1 MSNNMKRRILILI
14 STLLLLVSYSTLSF
28 AASEET
34 TASDTGEAV
43 TIDATAYYYDKFD
56 NDAYRN
62 VYDQINQAANNFHNS
77 TTNGE
82 YQDEGYYAAF
92 SLSVSKKDWEV
103 IGADGL
109 DKAVKAV
116 MADHPEYFWMSAD
129 YIYETRTSEAGLTY
143 YLVTI
148 KCYDIYAN
156 GTSRQV
162 VKNNMDITI
171 GNYGTSIDASLPDY
185 IKVYLVHNA
194 IIEDVY
200 YKTDAAEMNSENV
213 WAYTADGIFNSKYKS
228 AVSFGYAKA
237 FKAVMDYLNI
247 PCIYVEGN
255 DVENKDEDIKTTE
268 AWNQVYIAGEWYLID
283 LAFDDPETTTGKDV
297 LTYDYFNITTEKASG
312 MAKPLTVSDS
322 WLSGVP
328 ECKGT
333 EFSLAKI
340 QQELEKSNVWQES
353 NYNFIDKIFDK
364 YGISVVL
371 ISIGAI
377 LILIVLLIKEIHKKN
392 KKKRKEKIKNTKTK
406 VVDHS
411 ELDEHLK
418 RPPLS

>member
-1 MSNNMKRRILILI
+1 MSNTMKRRILLLIL
-14 STLLLLVSYSTLSF
+14 TMLLLLSCSTLSL
-28 AASEET
+28 AASAEPSASETEET
-34 TASDTGEAV
+34 DTV
-43 TIDATAYYYDKFD
+43 DATTYYYDKFD

-62 VYDQINQAANNFHNS
+62 VYEQINQAAYNFHNS

-82 YQDEGYYAAF
+82 YQDDGYYVAF
-92 SLSVSKKDWEV
+92 SLSVSKKDWDV
-103 IGADGL
+103 IGDTGL
-109 DKAVKAV
+109 DKVVKAV
-116 MADHPEYFWMSAD
+116 LADHPEYFWMSAD
-129 YIYETRTSEAGLTY
+129 HIYESSTSESGLTY

-162 VKNNMDITI
+162 AKNNMEITI
-171 GNYGTSIDASLPDY
+171 GNYGTSIEAALPDY

-200 YKTDAAEMNSENV
+200 YKTDITEMNTENV
-213 WAYTADGIFNSKYKS
+213 WAFTADGIFNSKYKS

-255 DVENKDEDIKTTE
+255 DVEDEDGNKKTTE
-268 AWNQVYIAGEWYLID
+268 AWNQIYISGEWYLID

-297 LTYDYFNITTEKASG
+297 LTYDYFNITSEKASG
-312 MAKPLTVSDS
+312 MAKPLKVSDS

-328 ECKGT
+328 KCNGT

-340 QQELEKSNVWQES
+340 QSELENSDIWQKS

-364 YGISVVL
+364 YGVSVVL
-371 ISIGAI
+371 ISIGVI
-377 LILIVLLIKEIHKKN
+377 LILIVLLIKNIHKRN
-392 KKKRKEKIKNTKTK
+392 KDKKKEKIKRTKTK
-406 VVDHS
+406 VIDQS